1 MALTS
6 RRVPDQP
13 APPEPLP
20 PRIIGVAY
28 LLAAICLFVPL
39 AVVGAIFAGV
49 VVSGRGARAHGIA
62 VIVLSV
68 ACAALGLVLMR

>member
-1 MALTS
+1 MTG
-6 RRVPDQP
+6 QP

-20 PRIIGVAY
+20 PRIVGVAY

-49 VVSGRGARAHGIA
+49 VVSNRGMRAHGIA
-62 VIVLSV
+62 VIVLSI
-68 ACAALGLVLMR
+68 ACAALGVALLR